1 MMPPAQMIDTP
12 GGERMVVLPLK
23 DYERL
28 CAAAEDL
35 ADMRAYDRAKQGLAA
50 GTDELIPADFG
61 DRILDGE
68 SPVRVWREYRGLS
81 VKQLAVGAQISAAYL
96 SQIEGG
102 SRNGSLSTMKALA
115 RCLSLDVDDLA

>member
-1 MMPPAQMIDTP
+1 MTPTQVIDTP

-23 DYERL
+23 DYEQL
-28 CAAAEDL
+28 CAAAEGLSDV
-35 ADMRAYDRAKQGLAA
+35 RAYDRAKEHLEA
-50 GTDELIPADFG
+50 GTDELIPAEFG

-81 VKQLAVGAQISAAYL
+81 IKQLAASAHISAAYL

-102 SRNGSLSTMKALA
+102 SRDGSLSTMKALA
-115 RCLSLDVDDLA
+115 KSLSLDVDDLI

>member
-35 ADMRAYDRAKQGLAA
+35 ADMGAYDRSKQSLAA
-50 GTDELIPADFG
+50 GTDELIPAEFG

-81 VKQLAVGAQISAAYL
+81 VKQLAAGAQISAAYL

-115 RCLSLDVDDLA
+115 KCLSLDVDDLT

>member
-1 MMPPAQMIDTP
+1 MPPAQMIDTP

-35 ADMRAYDRAKQGLAA
+35 ADMRAYDTAKQGLAA

-81 VKQLAVGAQISAAYL
+81 VKQLAAGAQISAAYL

-115 RCLSLDVDDLA
+115 KCLSLDVDDLT

>member
-1 MMPPAQMIDTP
+1 MIPSAQVIESP
-12 GGERMVVLPLK
+12 SGERMVVLALK
-23 DYERL
+23 DHERL

-81 VKQLAVGAQISAAYL
+81 VKQLAAGAQISAAYL

-115 RCLSLDVDDLA
+115 KCLSLDVDDLT

>member
-35 ADMRAYDRAKQGLAA
+35 ADMRDYDRAKQGLAA

-81 VKQLAVGAQISAAYL
+81 VKQLAASAQISAAYL

-115 RCLSLDVDDLA
+115 KCLSLDVDDLT

>member
-12 GGERMVVLPLK
+12 GGERMVVLPLE

-35 ADMRAYDRAKQGLAA
+35 ADMRDYDRAKQGLAA

-81 VKQLAVGAQISAAYL
+81 VKQLAASAQISAAYL

-115 RCLSLDVDDLA
+115 KGLSLDVDDVT

>member
-1 MMPPAQMIDTP
+1 MMPPAQVIDTP

-23 DYERL
+23 DHERL

-81 VKQLAVGAQISAAYL
+81 VKQLAAGAQISAAYL

-102 SRNGSLSTMKALA
+102 SRNGSVSTMKALA
-115 RCLSLDVDDLA
+115 KCLSLDVDDLT

>member
-1 MMPPAQMIDTP
+1 MK
-12 GGERMVVLPLK
+12 L
-23 DYERL
+23 
-28 CAAAEDL
+28 
-35 ADMRAYDRAKQGLAA
+35 KQGLAA

-81 VKQLAVGAQISAAYL
+81 VKQLAAGAQISAAYL

-115 RCLSLDVDDLA
+115 SACPWTWMT

>member
-1 MMPPAQMIDTP
+1 MMPSAQMIDTP

-35 ADMRAYDRAKQGLAA
+35 ADMRVYDRAKQGLAA

-81 VKQLAVGAQISAAYL
+81 VKQLAAGAQISAAYL

-115 RCLSLDVDDLA
+115 KCLSLDVDDLT

>member
-1 MMPPAQMIDTP
+1 MMPPAQVIDTP

-23 DYERL
+23 DYEQL

-35 ADMRAYDRAKQGLAA
+35 ADIRAYDKAKQHLEA
-50 GTDELIPADFG
+50 GTDELIPAEFG

-81 VKQLAVGAQISAAYL
+81 IKQLAASANVSAAYL

-115 RCLSLDVDDLA
+115 KGLSLNIDDLM

>member
-1 MMPPAQMIDTP
+1 MVPSAQMIDTP
-12 GGERMVVLPLK
+12 RGERMVVLPLK

-35 ADMRAYDRAKQGLAA
+35 ADMRAYDRAKQALAA

-81 VKQLAVGAQISAAYL
+81 VKQLAAGAQISAAYL

-102 SRNGSLSTMKALA
+102 SRNGSLSTINALA
-115 RCLSLDVDDLA
+115 KCLSLDVDDLT

>member
-1 MMPPAQMIDTP
+1 MMPPAQVIDTP

-23 DYERL
+23 EYEQL

-35 ADMRAYDRAKQGLAA
+35 ADIRAYDRAKQHLATGA
-50 GTDELIPADFG
+50 DELIPAEFG
-61 DRILDGE
+61 DRILDGA

-81 VKQLAVGAQISAAYL
+81 VKALAASVGISAAYL

-115 RCLSLDVDDLA
+115 QALSLDVGDLT

>member
-1 MMPPAQMIDTP
+1 M
-12 GGERMVVLPLK
+12 
-23 DYERL
+23 DYEQL
-28 CAAAEDL
+28 CAAAEDV
-35 ADMRAYDRAKQGLAA
+35 ADIRAYDRAKERLEA
-50 GTDELIPADFG
+50 GTDEVIPADFG

-81 VKQLAVGAQISAAYL
+81 IKQLATSAQISAAYL

-115 RCLSLDVDDLA
+115 EGLSLDVDDLM

>member
-1 MMPPAQMIDTP
+1 
-12 GGERMVVLPLK
+12 MVVLPLR
-23 DYERL
+23 DYEQL

-35 ADMRAYDRAKQGLAA
+35 ADIRAYDKAKQHLEA
-50 GTDELIPADFG
+50 GKDELIPAEFG

-81 VKQLAVGAQISAAYL
+81 IKQLAASANVSAAYL

-115 RCLSLDVDDLA
+115 KGLSLNIDDLM

>member
-1 MMPPAQMIDTP
+1 MMPPAQVIDTP

-23 DYERL
+23 DYEQL

-35 ADMRAYDRAKQGLAA
+35 ADIGAYDRVKERLEA
-50 GTDELIPADFG
+50 GADEMIPAEFG

-81 VKQLAVGAQISAAYL
+81 IKQLAASANISAAYL
-96 SQIEGG
+96 SQIEGRT
-102 SRNGSLSTMKALA
+102 RNGSLPTLRALA
-115 RCLSLDVDDLA
+115 KGLSVDVDDLT

>member
-35 ADMRAYDRAKQGLAA
+35 ADMWAYDRSKQSLAA
-50 GTDELIPADFG
+50 GTDELIPAEFG

-81 VKQLAVGAQISAAYL
+81 VKQLAAGAQISAAYL

-115 RCLSLDVDDLA
+115 KCLSLDVDDLT

>member
-1 MMPPAQMIDTP
+1 MMPPAQVIDTP
-12 GGERMVVLPLK
+12 GGERMVVLPLR
-23 DYERL
+23 DYEQL

-35 ADMRAYDRAKQGLAA
+35 ADIRAYDKAKQHLEA
-50 GTDELIPADFG
+50 GKDELIPAEFG

-81 VKQLAVGAQISAAYL
+81 IKQLAASANVSAAYL

-102 SRNGSLSTMKALA
+102 RRNGSLSTMKALA
-115 RCLSLDVDDLA
+115 KGLSLNIDDLM

>member
-1 MMPPAQMIDTP
+1 MMPPAQVIDTP
-12 GGERMVVLPLK
+12 GGERMVVLPLR
-23 DYERL
+23 DYEQL

-35 ADMRAYDRAKQGLAA
+35 ADIRAYDKAKQHLEA
-50 GTDELIPADFG
+50 GKDELIPAEFG

-81 VKQLAVGAQISAAYL
+81 IKQLAASANVSAAYL
-96 SQIEGG
+96 SQIEGR

-115 RCLSLDVDDLA
+115 KGLSLNVDDLM

>member
-1 MMPPAQMIDTP
+1 MPTAQVIDTP

-23 DYERL
+23 EYEEL

-35 ADMRAYDRAKQGLAA
+35 ADIRTYDKAKQHLAA
-50 GTDELIPADFG
+50 GTDELIPAEFA

-68 SPVRVWREYRGLS
+68 SAVRVWREYRGLS
-81 VKQLAVGAQISAAYL
+81 VKELASSANISAAYL

-102 SRNGSLSTMKALA
+102 SRNGSLATMKALA
-115 RCLSLDVDDLA
+115 HVLSLDVGDLM

>member
-1 MMPPAQMIDTP
+1 MVPPAQVIDTP

-23 DYERL
+23 DYEQL

-35 ADMRAYDRAKQGLAA
+35 ADIGAYDRVKERLEA
-50 GTDELIPADFG
+50 GADEMIPAEFG

-81 VKQLAVGAQISAAYL
+81 IKQLAASANISAAYL
-96 SQIEGG
+96 SQIEGRT
-102 SRNGSLSTMKALA
+102 RNGSLSTLRALA
-115 RCLSLDVDDLA
+115 KGLSVDVDDLT

>member
-1 MMPPAQMIDTP
+1 MRPPAQVIETP

-23 DYERL
+23 DYEQL
-28 CAAAEDL
+28 CAAAEDM
-35 ADMRAYDRAKQGLAA
+35 ADIRAYDRAKERLEA
-50 GTDELIPADFG
+50 GTDEMIPAGFG

-81 VKQLAVGAQISAAYL
+81 IKQLAASATISAGYL

-102 SRNGSLSTMKALA
+102 SRNGSLSTLRALA
-115 RCLSLDVDDLA
+115 KSLSLDVDDLT